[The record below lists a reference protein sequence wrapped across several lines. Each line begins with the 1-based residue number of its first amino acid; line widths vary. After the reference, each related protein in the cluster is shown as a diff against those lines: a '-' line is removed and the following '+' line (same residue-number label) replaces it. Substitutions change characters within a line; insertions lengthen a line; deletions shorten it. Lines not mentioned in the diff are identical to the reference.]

1 MSKHNDR
8 LVIALISTVLLVAVG
23 TTVAAGESPSATNTP
38 LPAGAMQEKAAEAC
52 SSCHEARIIVQQRL
66 AKPAWVKEVDK
77 MIKWGAEVDPK
88 DREALI
94 DYLAASFGSDQPPYV
109 APRSAA
115 RSKVQMKPGK

>member
-1 MSKHNDR
+1 MYKRRGS
-8 LVIALISTVLLVAVG
+8 LLACVMLSAGAVLSE
-23 TTVAAGESPSATNTP
+23 ESPVAQ
-38 LPAGAMQEKAAEAC
+38 LPAGPVQEKAAALC
-52 SSCHEARIIVQQRL
+52 TGCHEARIIMQQRL
-66 AKPAWVKEVDK
+66 SKAAWTKEMDK